1 MSLCL
6 NLTRNFSLWCPN
18 QNVSGVPENTP
29 AFHQVFLRSKP
40 RFRGIAQIVLAIF
53 QLAFGIVLNFFGGK
67 IYTLYSYI
75 IFWGPP
81 FLIISGVL
89 AVVAHRVASSK
100 LVRVCYIF
108 HTISILISL
117 TGLVLACIDAFNI
130 YPCGATCG
138 NLPAMTVTG
147 FGAMASM
154 LQLSI
159 SVYIVYY
166 GFNSLKYILEH
177 PPQPPANENLG
188 FVLPDPPAYFEA
200 TFHEPPPFLQPSPFL
215 QPPPY
220 PQFSTTS
227 APPAFC
233 EVADHLQPPPYSE

>member
-6 NLTRNFSLWCPN
+6 NLTLNFSLWCPN
-18 QNVSGVPENTP
+18 QNVSGVQENTP

-67 IYTLYSYI
+67 IYTWYSYI

-81 FLIISGVL
+81 F
-89 AVVAHRVASSK
+89 
-100 LVRVCYIF
+100 VRVCYIF

-200 TFHEPPPFLQPSPFL
+200 TFHEPPPFLQPAPFL

-220 PQFSTTS
+220 PQLSTTS
-227 APPAFC
+227 VPPAFS
-233 EVADHLQPPPYSE
+233 EVADHLQPPPPYSE

>member
-100 LVRVCYIF
+100 L
-108 HTISILISL
+108 
-117 TGLVLACIDAFNI
+117 
-130 YPCGATCG
+130 
-138 NLPAMTVTG
+138 LPAMTVTG

>member
-154 LQLSI
+154 LHLLPMKILDLFSQTLLHILKQLSMNHHHF
-159 SVYIVYY
+159 SNLRH
-166 GFNSLKYILEH
+166 FCNLLHILNFQQLQH
-177 PPQPPANENLG
+177 HQHFVKWQIIYSHHHTPNEE
-188 FVLPDPPAYFEA
+188 LPN
-200 TFHEPPPFLQPSPFL
+200 
-215 QPPPY
+215 
-220 PQFSTTS
+220 
-227 APPAFC
+227 
-233 EVADHLQPPPYSE
+233 

>member
-6 NLTRNFSLWCPN
+6 NLTLNFSLWCPN
-18 QNVSGVPENTP
+18 QNVSGVQENTP

-67 IYTLYSYI
+67 IYTWYSYI

-81 FLIISGVL
+81 FLIVSGVL

-154 LQLSI
+154 LQ
-159 SVYIVYY
+159 
-166 GFNSLKYILEH
+166 
-177 PPQPPANENLG
+177 PPANENLG

-200 TFHEPPPFLQPSPFL
+200 TFHEPPPFLQPAPFL

-220 PQFSTTS
+220 PQLSTTS
-227 APPAFC
+227 VPPAFS
-233 EVADHLQPPPYSE
+233 EVADHLQPPPPYSE

>member
-6 NLTRNFSLWCPN
+6 NLTLNFSLWCPN
-18 QNVSGVPENTP
+18 QNVSGVQENTP

-67 IYTLYSYI
+67 IYTWYSYI

-81 FLIISGVL
+81 FLIVSGVL

-100 LVRVCYIF
+100 L
-108 HTISILISL
+108 
-117 TGLVLACIDAFNI
+117 
-130 YPCGATCG
+130 
-138 NLPAMTVTG
+138 LPAMTVTG

-154 LQLSI
+154 L
-159 SVYIVYY
+159 
-166 GFNSLKYILEH
+166 
-177 PPQPPANENLG
+177 QPPANENLG

-200 TFHEPPPFLQPSPFL
+200 TFHEPPPFLQPAPFL

-220 PQFSTTS
+220 PQLSTTS
-227 APPAFC
+227 VPPAFS
-233 EVADHLQPPPYSE
+233 EVADHLQPPPPYSE